1 MDSPP
6 AVTSSA
12 APDFGAVLAE
22 ALDAAA
28 ACGATAAEADLG
40 VGRGLTVSVRHGAAE
55 NVEHQRDKALSLT
68 VYVGQ
73 RKGSAS
79 TTDLSPRAVR
89 ESAKSACEIARYA
102 SPDPC
107 AGLIDARYLARD
119 IPDLELC
126 HPWQLAP
133 DEAIAIAAECE
144 REALAADPRVSNSD
158 GALLSTY
165 SGSHWYANSHGF
177 CGGWDWST
185 HSVDCAVIAGSGDA
199 MQRDGWYTKHR
210 DPAMLED
217 ARRVGREA
225 ARRAVARLGARQ
237 IETRRAPVVFEAPV
251 AGGLFGAFVSAISG
265 GALYRKASFLLDRL
279 HSEVFAAH
287 VHIREEPH
295 LRRALG
301 SAPFD
306 SDGMATRPR
315 DLVSAGVLRGYVL
328 SAYSARKL
336 GLEPTG
342 NGGGVHNLV
351 VQPGALDLD
360 GLLREMGT
368 GLLITDVIG
377 FGVNQVTGDYSRGAS
392 GFWVENGAIAFPVEE
407 ITVTGNLLEMYRNIV
422 AIGTDVD
429 RRGNIL
435 TGSVLIDG
443 LTVAGR

>member
-6 AVTSSA
+6 AAATA
-12 APDFGAVLAE
+12 TAPDLRAVLEA

-28 ACGATAAEADLG
+28 AYGATAAEADIG
-40 VGRGLTVSVRHGAAE
+40 VGRGLAVTVRHGEAE

-79 TTDLSPRAVR
+79 TTDLSPGAVR
-89 ESAKSACEIARYA
+89 ETAKSACDIARHA

-119 IPDLELC
+119 ILDLELS
-126 HPWQLAP
+126 HPWELTP
-133 DEAIAIAAECE
+133 DQAIAIAAECE
-144 REALAADPRVSNSD
+144 HAALAGDPRVTNSD
-158 GALLSTY
+158 GAQLTTY

-177 CGGWDWST
+177 CGGWDWTT
-185 HSVDCAVIAGSGDA
+185 HSVDCAVIASSGDA

-217 ARRVGREA
+217 ARAVGREA
-225 ARRAVARLGARQ
+225 ARRAVARLGARPLD
-237 IETRRAPVVFEAPV
+237 TRRVPVVFEAPV
-251 AGGLFGAFVSAISG
+251 AGGLFGAFISAISG

-279 HSEVFAAH
+279 GSEVFAAH
-287 VHIREEPH
+287 VSIREEPH
-295 LRRALG
+295 LHRALG

-315 DLVSAGVLRGYVL
+315 DLVSAGVLQGYVL

-351 VQPGALDLD
+351 VQPGAQDLD
-360 GLLREMGT
+360 GLLRTMGT
-368 GLLITDVIG
+368 GLLVTDLIG

-392 GFWVENGAIAFPVEE
+392 GFWVENGCIAFPVEE
-407 ITVTGNLLEMYRNIV
+407 ITVAGNLLDMYRNIV
-422 AIGTDVD
+422 AIGADVD

-435 TGSVLIDG
+435 AGSVLIDG